1 MDKEAK
7 SPIEPNK
14 QDIGL
19 PKQNGNLS
27 SSDALSIDS
36 ARTQPSLGGD
46 HELQLNAI
54 ADKLIASGVSSGA
67 MPAIP
72 RKRSR
77 LDTYKHPM
85 VVDLAIAIGLLFAMG
100 ALTISI
106 VRTYIAHS
114 AKTSIMQG
122 NYKAAIQILRGAPVP
137 DIFAGAGAENSD
149 DLLNQALYLDAMEK
163 LDNDH
168 QDQTAPQELSKISPG
183 SRFYD
188 LAQDQLEHLSSQRQ
202 ETPQQK

>member
-14 QDIGL
+14 QESGL
-19 PKQNGNLS
+19 PKQNGGLS
-27 SSDALSIDS
+27 TSDGFSIDS
-36 ARTQPSLGGD
+36 ARTQLSLGGE
-46 HELQLNAI
+46 HEIQLNAI
-54 ADKLIASGVSSGA
+54 ADKLIASGAGSGA
-67 MPAIP
+67 LPTVP

-149 DLLNQALYLDAMEK
+149 DLLDQALYLDAMEK

-188 LAQDQLEHLSSQRQ
+188 LAQDQLEHLNSQRT
-202 ETPQQK
+202 ETPQEK